1 QQELGAQLLAVGLYG
16 MYGEPQLL
24 RDVAGA
30 LAVADELEDFELP
43 RAELPHPG
51 RAAASPVEHQLEEPV
66 GQLLA
71 EVALTG
77 RRGANRP
84 DDGARRLL
92 FVHVAVGAAA
102 QGPLSIEGL
111 AVGAQDHD
119 FDVGVARSDGLDEAQ
134 AVANQRMVVDDEDP
148 DPPVGHGPATRR
160 GGGGSARRAS
170 SDHDRWAPAC
180 VKCCTTRSS
189 RPPRAAGSAAARRAL
204 HSDTA

>member
-1 QQELGAQLLAVGLYG
+1 MPHRQPADRVALQPVPRSLHRWIHRRCRQMSVNALTMHRGSAILEHPPHGRLGQLAAVAQQELGAQLFAVGLYG

-43 RAELPHPG
+43 RAELPRPG

-66 GQLLA
+66 GQLFA

-92 FVHVAVGAAA
+92 LVHVAVGAAA

-119 FDVGVARSDGLDEAQ
+119 FDVGVARSEE
-134 AVANQRMVVDDEDP
+134 RR
-148 DPPVGHGPATRR
+148 VGKECRSR
-160 GGGGSARRAS
+160 WGGYS
-170 SDHDRWAPAC
+170 
-180 VKCCTTRSS
+180 
-189 RPPRAAGSAAARRAL
+189 
-204 HSDTA
+204 

>member
-1 QQELGAQLLAVGLYG
+1 SGAWRRLLLGRADGRMPHRQPADRVALQSVPRSLHRWIHRRRRQMSVRIGPGARQRLPGSAILEHPAHGRLGQLAAVAQQELGAQLLAVGLYG

-43 RAELPHPG
+43 RAELPRPG

-119 FDVGVARSDGLDEAQ
+119 FDVGV
-134 AVANQRMVVDDEDP
+134 
-148 DPPVGHGPATRR
+148 
-160 GGGGSARRAS
+160 
-170 SDHDRWAPAC
+170 
-180 VKCCTTRSS
+180 
-189 RPPRAAGSAAARRAL
+189 
-204 HSDTA
+204 